1 MPFLFGGLFW
11 GVMLVL
17 FGVSMIL
24 RAVFN
29 LDIPIFRIIFALII
43 IYFGIKLLVGRQ
55 AFKSEKNF
63 SMFRSSTVT
72 MKESG
77 GEYDVIF
84 GQSNID
90 LTNIDISES
99 SKKVSVDVVFGS
111 ANLLIDPNVPM
122 KLKVSTVFADCKLP
136 NRNINFFGDSNYK
149 TPAFVEGENYL
160 LLNIDVVFGSV
171 TITEKGQ
178 E

>member
-29 LDIPIFRIIFALII
+29 LDIPIFRIVFALVI

-55 AFKSEKNF
+55 AFKNEANF

-77 GEYDVIF
+77 GKYDVIF

-111 ANLLIDPNVPM
+111 GNLLIDPNIPM

-171 TITEKGQ
+171 TITEKGK

>member
-1 MPFLFGGLFW
+1 MPFLFSGLFW

-17 FGVSMIL
+17 FGISMIL

-43 IYFGIKLLVGRQ
+43 IYFGVKLLLGRQ
-55 AFKSEKNF
+55 AFKNETNY

-90 LTNIDISES
+90 LSNIDVSGG

-111 ANLLIDPNVPM
+111 GHLLIDPEIPM
-122 KLKVSTVFADCKLP
+122 KLNVSTVFADCKLP
-136 NRNINFFGDSNYK
+136 HRNISFFGDSNYK
-149 TPAFVEGENYL
+149 TPAYVEGENYL
-160 LLNIDVVFGSV
+160 LLNIDVVFGNV
-171 TITEKGQ
+171 VIVEKGQ

>member
-1 MPFLFGGLFW
+1 MPFLFSGLFW

-17 FGVSMIL
+17 FGASMIL

-29 LDIPIFRIIFALII
+29 LDIPIFRIVFALVI

-55 AFKSEKNF
+55 AFKGEGNF
-63 SMFRSSTVT
+63 SMFRNSDVT
-72 MKESG
+72 MSESG
-77 GEYDVIF
+77 GEYNVVF

-90 LTNIDISES
+90 LSHIDISES
-99 SKKVSVDVVFGS
+99 SKKVNVDVVFGS
-111 ANLLIDPNVPM
+111 GNLLIDPQIPT
-122 KLKVSTVFADCKLP
+122 KLKISTVFADCKLP
-136 NRNINFFGDSNYK
+136 HRNINFFGDSNYK

-160 LLNIDVVFGSV
+160 LLNIDVVFGNV
-171 TITEKGQ
+171 VIVEKGR

>member
-1 MPFLFGGLFW
+1 MPFLFSGLFW

-17 FGVSMIL
+17 FGASMIL

-43 IYFGIKLLVGRQ
+43 IYFGVKLLIGRQ
-55 AFKSEKNF
+55 AFKNEENF
-63 SMFRSSTVT
+63 SMFRSSSVT

-99 SKKVSVDVVFGS
+99 SKKVNVDVVFGS
-111 ANLLIDPNVPM
+111 ANLLIDSNVPM

-136 NRNINFFGDSNYK
+136 NRNISFFGDSKYQS
-149 TPAFVEGENYL
+149 PAFVDGENYL
-160 LLNIDVVFGSV
+160 LLNVDVVFGNV
-171 TITEKGQ
+171 VFIEKGQ

>member
-1 MPFLFGGLFW
+1 MPFLFSGLFW

-24 RAVFN
+24 KAMFN
-29 LDIPIFRIIFALII
+29 LDIPIFRIVFALIF

-55 AFKSEKNF
+55 AFKNEENF

-72 MKESG
+72 VKESG

-90 LTNIDISES
+90 LTNINITES
-99 SKKVSVDVVFGS
+99 SKKVNVDVVFGS
-111 ANLLIDPNVPM
+111 ANLLIDPDIPI
-122 KLKVSTVFADCKLP
+122 KLKISTVFADCKLP
-136 NRNINFFGDSNYK
+136 DRNISFFGDSKYQ
-149 TPAFVEGENYL
+149 TPAYVEGENYL
-160 LLNIDVVFGSV
+160 LLNIDVVFGNV
-171 TITEKGQ
+171 VIIEKGQ

>member
-29 LDIPIFRIIFALII
+29 LDIPIFRIVFALVI

-55 AFKSEKNF
+55 AFKNEANF

-72 MKESG
+72 MKEG
-77 GEYDVIF
+77 GGKYDVIF

-111 ANLLIDPNVPM
+111 GNLLIDPSVPM

-136 NRNINFFGDSNYK
+136 NRNIIFFGDSNYK

>member
-1 MPFLFGGLFW
+1 MPFLFSGLFW

-24 RAVFN
+24 RAMFN
-29 LDIPIFRIIFALII
+29 LDIPIFRIVFALVI

-55 AFKSEKNF
+55 AFKGERNF
-63 SMFRSSTVT
+63 SMFRNSDVT
-72 MKESG
+72 MSESG
-77 GEYDVIF
+77 GEYNVIF

-90 LTNIDISES
+90 LSNIDISES
-99 SKKVSVDVVFGS
+99 SKKVNVDVVFGS
-111 ANLLIDPNVPM
+111 GNLLIDPRIPT
-122 KLKVSTVFADCKLP
+122 KLKISTVFADCKLP
-136 NRNINFFGDSNYK
+136 HRNINFFGDSNYK

-160 LLNIDVVFGSV
+160 LLNIDVVFGNV
-171 TITEKGQ
+171 VIVEKGR

>member
-1 MPFLFGGLFW
+1 MPFIFSGLFW

-17 FGVSMIL
+17 FGISMIL

-43 IYFGIKLLVGRQ
+43 IYFGVKLLLGRQ
-55 AFKSEKNF
+55 AFKNETNY
-63 SMFRSSTVT
+63 SMFRSSNVT

-90 LTNIDISES
+90 LSDIDVSES

-111 ANLLIDPNVPM
+111 GHLLIDPEIPT
-122 KLKVSTVFADCKLP
+122 KLNISTVFADCKLP
-136 NRNINFFGDSNYK
+136 HRSINFFGDSNYK
-149 TPAFVEGENYL
+149 TPAYVEGENYL
-160 LLNIDVVFGSV
+160 LLNIDVVFGNV
-171 TITEKGQ
+171 VIDEKGQ
-178 E
+178 Q